1 MFLGNV
7 PTNLP
12 NDIALCI
19 YRVAQESLRNVA
31 KHAGVN
37 KASVKLLATDRELI
51 LQFSDEGV
59 GFQSD
64 NGNSQPGIGLSS
76 MEERIHL
83 VNGSFKIKSE
93 PGHGTTVEV
102 RVPLEEHQTMNKA
115 RILIADDHQILA
127 EGIRGLLEP
136 EFEVVGVVS
145 NGRELVAAA
154 KKQRPDVIVADISMP
169 SLNGIEAAIQIR
181 DAGLTAKVVF
191 LTMHRDV
198 AYARQAIEA
207 GAAGYVLKHSVS
219 SELVTAI
226 HDALQGQTYISPII
240 AGELLQSYRQGESV
254 DGASAKPL
262 TPRQREV
269 LQLIAEGHSAK
280 QIAAVLKVS
289 VRTAEAHKAH
299 IMDALELRSTAELV
313 QYAIRNGIISID

>member
-1 MFLGNV
+1 
-7 PTNLP
+7 
-12 NDIALCI
+12 
-19 YRVAQESLRNVA
+19 
-31 KHAGVN
+31 
-37 KASVKLLATDRELI
+37 
-51 LQFSDEGV
+51 
-59 GFQSD
+59 
-64 NGNSQPGIGLSS
+64 
-76 MEERIHL
+76 
-83 VNGSFKIKSE
+83 
-93 PGHGTTVEV
+93 
-102 RVPLEEHQTMNKA
+102 MNKT

-136 EFEVVGVVS
+136 EFEVIGVVS

-154 KKQRPDVIVADISMP
+154 KTQRPDVIVADISMP

-240 AGELLQSYRQGESV
+240 AGELLQSYRQKESV

-289 VRTAEAHKAH
+289 VRTAEAHRAH